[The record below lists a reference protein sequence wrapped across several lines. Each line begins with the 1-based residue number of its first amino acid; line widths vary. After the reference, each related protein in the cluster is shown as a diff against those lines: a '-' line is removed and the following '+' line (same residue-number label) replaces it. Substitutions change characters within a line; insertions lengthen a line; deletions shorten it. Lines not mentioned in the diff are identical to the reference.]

1 MALLMIISCQTKKL
15 AGEYSGVYKDLSGYK
30 PRLQTN
36 TPSEKKYKI
45 ITDSNGVIIGRNEDY
60 SYLCT
65 GGDADR
71 YEYEQMITPYM
82 SQSISI
88 YKKNGIRVHVSFH
101 MCAPSLEFINYSGTG
116 ELIGDTL
123 ITKLQKDLTPNII
136 GDTLFENPITVK
148 YLIDY
153 DEYEKEYSL
162 YYSSKLN
169 KQNIAADSLWKE
181 DKTLRINN
189 ANNM

>member
-1 MALLMIISCQTKKL
+1 MLTLVSCQTQKL
-15 AGEYSGVYKDLSGYK
+15 AGEYSGEYKDLSRYTPNRN
-30 PRLQTN
+30 PRELPEN
-36 TPSEKKYKI
+36 KYKI
-45 ITDSNGVIIGRNEDY
+45 ILDSNGVIIGRKEDN

-88 YKKNGIRVHVSFH
+88 YKKNGIKVYVSFH
-101 MCAPSLEFINYSGTG
+101 MYPPSLEFINYSGTG

-162 YYSSKLN
+162 YYSSELN
-169 KQNIAADSLWKE
+169 QQNIASDSLWKE
-181 DKTLRINN
+181 DKTLTIND
-189 ANNM
+189 ASNM